1 MRQNAC
7 GNYSLDMRRSLRSS
21 TYRNQRPAPRP
32 SWRSRL
38 PPPSSPSRRTART
51 PKWLQQTIRHHQHL
65 TGGGSGYSPERVRQT
80 ATASI
85 QRIGVAEQIAAGAR
99 ISQPQYS
106 CGHCTTC
113 GSITLS
119 PAVATVRSPPARGTH
134 QGPRGETVAGA
145 ARRCRTVLLRGSR
158 LEAAAAPERAG
169 RQLLGAIVTIVPSA
183 RETEMNVPR

>member
-1 MRQNAC
+1 MVGA
-7 GNYSLDMRRSLRSS
+7 
-21 TYRNQRPAPRP
+21 A
-32 SWRSRL
+32 
-38 PPPSSPSRRTART
+38 
-51 PKWLQQTIRHHQHL
+51 
-65 TGGGSGYSPERVRQT
+65 YSPERVRQT

-85 QRIGVAEQIAAGAR
+85 QRIGVAEQIAAGSAH
-99 ISQPQYS
+99 QPA
-106 CGHCTTC
+106 
-113 GSITLS
+113 SILLW
-119 PAVATVRSPPARGTH
+119 PLYYLRVDHAVAGGRHSSQPPARGTH